1 MNEIKHLNQFF
12 VSMHATGNIYVF
24 QILHMQMKTNFTN
37 AGDENRARGL
47 ATKLVLVGRCSVG
60 LGVYDQKASN
70 IYRLSYAKYKGMLNK
85 IFGHKFI
92 FQYISSIFVHITTYI
107 NLYFL
112 AKFSEHRCAPKRY
125 RISI

>member
-1 MNEIKHLNQFF
+1 MQQETYTSFKFCTCKWKH
-12 VSMHATGNIYVF
+12 TW
-24 QILHMQMKTNFTN
+24 
-37 AGDENRARGL
+37 
-47 ATKLVLVGRCSVG
+47 RCSVG
-60 LGVYDQKASN
+60 LGVYVQKASN

-112 AKFSEHRCAPKRY
+112 AKFSEHRRAPKRY